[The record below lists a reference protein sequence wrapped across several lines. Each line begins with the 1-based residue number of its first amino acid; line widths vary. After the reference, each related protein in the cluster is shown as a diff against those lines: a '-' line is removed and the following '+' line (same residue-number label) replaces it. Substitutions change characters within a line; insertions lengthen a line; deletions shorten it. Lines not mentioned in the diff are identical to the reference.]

1 MLFSQH
7 TRLVHVDSP
16 LGPEVLQLQRLE
28 GREELGRLFS
38 HELELVSSNPALP
51 LDALLGKPMS
61 LALELPGGSRR
72 QPAALP
78 RHRRAL

>member
-1 MLFSQH
+1 MFSQH

-51 LDALLGKPMS
+51 LYALLGKPMS
-61 LALELPGGSRR
+61 LALELTVGSRR
-72 QPAALP
+72 YLHGIVARCCQ
-78 RHRRAL
+78 

>member
-51 LDALLGKPMS
+51 LDAL
-61 LALELPGGSRR
+61 
-72 QPAALP
+72 
-78 RHRRAL
+78 

>member
-61 LALELPGGSRR
+61 LALELP
-72 QPAALP
+72 
-78 RHRRAL
+78 

>member
-38 HELELVSSNPALP
+38 HELELVSRDRKSVV
-51 LDALLGKPMS
+51 
-61 LALELPGGSRR
+61 
-72 QPAALP
+72 
-78 RHRRAL
+78 

>member
-28 GREELGRLFS
+28 GREEL
-38 HELELVSSNPALP
+38 
-51 LDALLGKPMS
+51 
-61 LALELPGGSRR
+61 
-72 QPAALP
+72 
-78 RHRRAL
+78 